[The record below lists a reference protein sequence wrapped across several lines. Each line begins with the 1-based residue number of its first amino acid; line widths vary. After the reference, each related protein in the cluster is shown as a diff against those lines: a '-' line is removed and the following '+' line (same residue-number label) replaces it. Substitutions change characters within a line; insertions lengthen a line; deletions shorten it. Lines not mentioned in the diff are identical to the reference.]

1 MRFLSVFAEV
11 LNNVRILCVCW
22 VCEGLGLSSVCTV
35 VWMWAYPS
43 ACRDTG
49 KHDRNVWRWDST
61 GPNRDPP
68 AARGCWRT
76 HPTRTDLNKKTAF
89 ILVVCIWAQCAT
101 TNRKWQSKWDCGDK
115 RCYFGS
121 DWHETA
127 SLTQTRRVDGLHW
140 LLDLVENGP
149 VQVES
154 LRRRN
159 STQIRS
165 HASNAY
171 TSKLKKKCVYSQY
184 EPFTTAGVHLRLS
197 PFIPWADVRGRT
209 AESACF
215 TRSRVIIKTSHI

>member
-61 GPNRDPP
+61 GPSRDPP

-89 ILVVCIWAQCAT
+89 ILVVCSAVCYHKQEVTVKVRLW
-101 TNRKWQSKWDCGDK
+101 WQALLFWV
-115 RCYFGS
+115 R
-121 DWHETA
+121 
-127 SLTQTRRVDGLHW
+127 LTWNCISHPDQTSWWPSPTSWSCRERT
-140 LLDLVENGP
+140 GP
-149 VQVES
+149 SREPEEKKQ
-154 LRRRN
+154 
-159 STQIRS
+159 
-165 HASNAY
+165 HA
-171 TSKLKKKCVYSQY
+171 
-184 EPFTTAGVHLRLS
+184 
-197 PFIPWADVRGRT
+197 D
-209 AESACF
+209 
-215 TRSRVIIKTSHI
+215 